1 MKQRIKCATL
11 ITTDNL
17 KMNHACIFSRLNQ
30 VGDKISNIKKEDIGF
45 GVNETTVLQ
54 ETKITQKYKLW
65 ATVRPSTTGKAR
77 TA

>member
-1 MKQRIKCATL
+1 MILQAMKQRIKCATL

-45 GVNETTVLQ
+45 GVNETT
-54 ETKITQKYKLW
+54 IYKK
-65 ATVRPSTTGKAR
+65 PK
-77 TA
+77 

>member
-45 GVNETTVLQ
+45 GVNETTIC
-54 ETKITQKYKLW
+54 KKPK
-65 ATVRPSTTGKAR
+65 
-77 TA
+77 